1 VSKTVRVIPCL
12 DVKDGRIVKGVR
24 FVELRDA
31 GDPAAAAEAYA
42 IAGADELF
50 VLDISSRTDTSGAA
64 LAQLIRSMTAVSRV
78 PVAVGGGV
86 SGLDDIE
93 RLLEAG
99 ASRVSIMSAAVNDPL
114 LVAQAARQFG
124 SERITIAIDAK
135 QVEPGSWE
143 VFSGGG
149 QTATGLDAV
158 AYARQ
163 LAALGAGELLL
174 TSMDRDG
181 THDGYDLALTRA
193 VAEAADLPVIASGGA
208 GSLGDFAA
216 AVKQGHASAVLAAS
230 VFHFG
235 TFTVQQVKEHL
246 QAAGIPVRL
255 N

>member
-1 VSKTVRVIPCL
+1 
-12 DVKDGRIVKGVR
+12 
-24 FVELRDA
+24 
-31 GDPAAAAEAYA
+31 
-42 IAGADELF
+42 
-50 VLDISSRTDTSGAA
+50 
-64 LAQLIRSMTAVSRV
+64 
-78 PVAVGGGV
+78 
-86 SGLDDIE
+86 
-93 RLLEAG
+93 
-99 ASRVSIMSAAVNDPL
+99 MSAAVNDPQ